1 MINHPT
7 ISKIKRKGLLWIT
20 GSRKMESI
28 MVGQMWHQA
37 EKAWRSELEAAWS
50 HGIHTQEAQREQQVA
65 PAWGPSVQTHELI
78 GAGGV

>member
-1 MINHPT
+1 
-7 ISKIKRKGLLWIT
+7 
-20 GSRKMESI
+20 

-65 PAWGPSVQTHELI
+65 PAWGPSIQTHELI